1 MNYPPDGQSAVK
13 PAAIA
18 FLFQVLIDGK
28 PEGDFSAVEGISLRV
43 EPYSYQEGGKND
55 GAHVLPGQGTVG
67 EVTLRWGI
75 MHRDTLL
82 TWAASV
88 NAGKGF
94 RRNVQVL
101 MLTRSGDVH
110 RSYTLEGA
118 WPLEWKASTM
128 DSGDSRI
135 PVEELRLSVRN
146 VQTEIH
152 ADA

>member
-1 MNYPPDGQSAVK
+1 MNYPPDSQAASK
-13 PAAIA
+13 PAPIA

-28 PEGDFSAVEGISLRV
+28 PEGDFTVVEGISLRT

-55 GAHVLPGQGTVG
+55 GAHVLRGQGTVG

-82 TWAASV
+82 RWAAAV
-88 NAGKGF
+88 HAGTAF

-101 MLTRSGDVH
+101 MLTRAGELH
-110 RSYTLEGA
+110 RSYMLEGA
-118 WPLEWKASTM
+118 WPLEWKAASM
-128 DSGDSRI
+128 DAGDSRI

-146 VQTEIH
+146 VQAEIH
-152 ADA
+152 DDV